1 MRSRGWAG
9 IPARVRA
16 WALLVAFLPTL
27 TFLGHWTLHID
38 IPGTNEYL
46 LVVPGEPEHTGNHT
60 NSHTDGHSSQT
71 ETHEQH
77 CHAGVATCSDIPLT
91 GISAFALLNESIA
104 YLGAAGALVALAL
117 VAWRPRALNSI
128 DPDLQPPRT
137 PLAFA

>member
-1 MRSRGWAG
+1 VRSRGWSG

-27 TFLGHWTLHID
+27 TFLGHWTLQID

-46 LVVPGEPEHTGNHT
+46 LIVPGAPEHNTD
-60 NSHTDGHSSQT
+60 SHGDEHSSET
-71 ETHEQH
+71 ETHDQH

-104 YLGAAGALVALAL
+104 YLGVAGALIALA
-117 VAWRPRALNSI
+117 AITWRPRALNSI
-128 DPDLQPPRT
+128 DPDLQPPRA
-137 PLAFA
+137 PFAFA